1 MIIRSQPSR
10 RTILRG
16 MLNGAAVSVALPFLD
31 CFLNDNG
38 TALAA
43 TGTPLPVRFGTWFWG
58 CGLNPGRWEPKKVGA
73 GYEITPE
80 LQPLD
85 HYRSK
90 MNVYSGLK
98 VFLDGKPNVV
108 HFSGAQGCV
117 TGSVPRGPATLP
129 SIDVLVAEAIGA
141 NTRFRSLDVSCSGDP
156 AHSQSR
162 RAGTGGVNP
171 GEISPAALYARIF
184 GAEYQDPNA
193 ADFTPDVGTMVR
205 QSALSVVSDQRQRM
219 LNGLGANDRAR
230 LDEYFTSVRQLEQQV
245 ELQLQRPAPLEACRK
260 PGKPIDSNI
269 GTDVELVKANHKLFA
284 GLLANALA
292 CGQTRV
298 FNIALI
304 NANSSLRRAG
314 ATQTHHEY
322 THEEPV
328 DPKLGYQPEMTSFF
342 HDSMA
347 AFGELLA
354 ALDGVREGDRTLLDR
369 SVVFACS
376 DTGYAKVHS
385 LENMP
390 ILTAG
395 SANGRLKTG
404 IHVNAAGDAV
414 SRVGLTLQ
422 QALGVPVSSWGT
434 ESQQTSKSIS
444 EILV

>member
-10 RTILRG
+10 RSVLRG
-16 MLNGAAVSVALPFLD
+16 LLNGAAVSVALPFLD
-31 CFLNDNG
+31 GFLNENG

-58 CGLNPGRWEPKKVGA
+58 CGLNPGRWEPKKTGA
-73 GYEITPE
+73 DYEITPE

-85 HYRSK
+85 RFRSK
-90 MNVYSGLK
+90 LNVYSGLK

-108 HFSGAQGCV
+108 HFSGAQACV
-117 TGSVPRGPATLP
+117 TGTVPRGPATLP
-129 SIDVLVAEAIGA
+129 SIDVLVADTIGG

-171 GEISPAALYARIF
+171 GEVSPAALYARIF
-184 GAEYQDPNA
+184 GPEYQDPNA
-193 ADFTPDVGTMVR
+193 AEFSPDVGIMVR
-205 QSALSVVSDQRQRM
+205 QSALSVVTEQRQRIM
-219 LNGLGANDRAR
+219 KSLGANDRAR

-245 ELQLQRPAPLEACRK
+245 ELQLQKPAPLEACRK
-260 PGKPIDSNI
+260 PGKPSDTSV

-298 FNIALI
+298 INVALI
-304 NANSSLRRAG
+304 NANSSLRRPG

-328 DPKLGYQPEMTSFF
+328 DPKLGYQPEMTSFYG
-342 HDSMA
+342 DVMA
-347 AFGELLA
+347 AFGDLLT
-354 ALDGVREGDRTLLDR
+354 ALDGIREGDRTLLDR
-369 SVVFACS
+369 SVVLACT

-390 ILTAG
+390 MLTAG
-395 SANGRLKTG
+395 GANGRLKTG

-422 QALGVPVSSWGT
+422 QALGVSVSSWGT
-434 ESQQTSKSIS
+434 ESQQTSKAIG

>member
-10 RTILRG
+10 RQLLRG
-16 MLNGAAVSVALPFLD
+16 MLNGATVSVALPFLD
-31 CFLNDNG
+31 CFLNENG

-43 TGTPLPVRFGTWFWG
+43 TGAPLPVRFGTWFWG
-58 CGLNPGRWEPKKVGA
+58 CGLNPGRWEPKTLGA
-73 GYEITPE
+73 GWETTPE
-80 LQPLD
+80 LQPLERF
-85 HYRSK
+85 RSK
-90 MNVYSGLK
+90 VNVYSGLK

-108 HFSGAQGCV
+108 HVSGAQACI
-117 TGSVPRGPATLP
+117 TGSVPRGPATMP

-141 NTRFRSLDVSCSGDP
+141 STRFRSLDVSCSGDP

-171 GEISPAALYARIF
+171 GEVSPAALYARIF
-184 GAEYQDPNA
+184 GPEYQDPNA
-193 ADFTPDVGTMVR
+193 AEFTPDVGTMVR
-205 QSALSVVSDQRQRM
+205 QSALSVVKDQRERV
-219 LNGLGANDRAR
+219 LKNLGANDRAR
-230 LDEYFTSVRQLEQQV
+230 LDEYFTSIRQLEQQL
-245 ELQLQRPAPLEACRK
+245 EIQSQKPAPMEACK
-260 PGKPIDSNI
+260 LPGKASDTSV
-269 GTDVELVKANHKLFA
+269 GTDVEYVKSNHKLFA

-298 FNIALI
+298 INIALI

-328 DPKLGYQPEMTSFF
+328 DPKLGYQPEMTSFY
-342 HDSMA
+342 HDVML
-347 AFGELLA
+347 AFADLLA
-354 ALDGVREGDRTLLDR
+354 ALDGIREGDRTLLDR
-369 SVVFACS
+369 SAIYACT

-390 ILTAG
+390 VLTAG
-395 SANGRLKTG
+395 AANGRLKTG
-404 IHVNAAGDAV
+404 IHVKAAGDAV

-422 QALGVPVSSWGT
+422 QALGMPVSSWGT
-434 ESQQTSKSIS
+434 ETQQTSKSIS